1 MGGISPVFPRI
12 LIEIQLEKGSTL
24 TMSLPCHEQ
33 NRSLKLLG
41 MTPLMGETFF
51 EMQTHSKHD
60 KPIKGMNSE
69 QKNEKI
75 DSQPEIL

>member
-1 MGGISPVFPRI
+1 
-12 LIEIQLEKGSTL
+12 
-24 TMSLPCHEQ
+24 MSLPCHEQ